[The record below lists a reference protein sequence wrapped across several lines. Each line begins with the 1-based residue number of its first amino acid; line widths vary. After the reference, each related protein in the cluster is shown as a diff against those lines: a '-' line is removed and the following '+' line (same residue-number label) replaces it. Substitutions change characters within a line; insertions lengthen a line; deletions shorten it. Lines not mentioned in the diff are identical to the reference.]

1 MTLVLL
7 PATAVLA
14 VLIGTCLFLPLARR
28 SQWLDTPN
36 ARSSH
41 HQPTPSSGGLVI
53 VPVLGALLL
62 AAAVAEVWPARSPEL
77 GGLGAAL
84 VLCFLGAWDD
94 RRPLGVR
101 LRLLV
106 QFAVASALVWA
117 YGLFGSMPWAVAVLL
132 VVLLVWLVNLY
143 NFMDGIDGIAAL
155 QCVLTAGALAVL
167 AWGTGAPH
175 SFVIAAGVVA
185 GSYLGFLGFNRPPAL
200 LFMGDAGSLPAGL
213 LLGWLGL
220 WATWDGLLAPM
231 IWLILMSPFLL
242 DTAATLLRRMGR
254 GEPLGQAHRGHF
266 YQRLSRQ
273 YQSHA
278 AVLWRLLLLHLLW
291 LYPLA
296 GAVALELLPQWT
308 AGAMALFP
316 QLFLM
321 AKWRALE

>member
-1 MTLVLL
+1 MLVLL
-7 PATAVLA
+7 PAAAVLA
-14 VLIGTCLFLPLARR
+14 VFLGTSLFLPLARR

-41 HQPTPSSGGLVI
+41 QLPTPSSGGLVI

-62 AAAVAEVWPARSPEL
+62 GAALADAWPARWPEL
-77 GGLGAAL
+77 GSLGAAL
-84 VLCFLGAWDD
+84 ALCVLGAWDD

-106 QFAVASALVWA
+106 QFAVVTGLLWA
-117 YGLFGSMPWAVAVLL
+117 YGLFATLPLVVSGLL
-132 VVLLVWLVNLY
+132 VVLFVWLVNLY

-167 AWGTGAPH
+167 AWATGGPH
-175 SFVIAAGVVA
+175 SFVIAAGVLA
-185 GSYLGFLGFNRPPAL
+185 GSYLGFLAFNRPPAQ

-220 WATWDGLLAPM
+220 WATRDGVLSPM

-242 DTAATLLRRMGR
+242 DTAVTLLRRMGR
-254 GEPLGQAHRGHF
+254 GEPLGQAHREHF
-266 YQRLSRQ
+266 YQRLSRR
-273 YQSHA
+273 YHSHA
-278 AVLWRLLLLHLLW
+278 VVLRGLLLLHLLC

-296 GAVALELLPQWT
+296 AAVALDLLPQWT

-321 AKWRALE
+321 AKCRRLE